1 MKKFISLILIILF
14 CFSLLSCNN
23 TANSNHESKITPVES
38 VINEI
43 SRLSTSSAIASINN
57 VQEKYDALSESEKT
71 QVTNYDHFLYCKECV
86 VYWDTVKKA
95 SELAKETLKSNLKNP
110 ESLQAH
116 EYTFR
121 AYTYDISSPDR
132 KIDYIQII
140 WDYSA
145 QNGFGGYNRTKYSI
159 IIRNTHDN
167 KLEVTNFSL
176 SVTDDYDYYTPP
188 DRTE

>member
-1 MKKFISLILIILF
+1 MKKIFAILLTLITLFSVSCTSSDQSQYSQIS
-14 CFSLLSCNN
+14 
-23 TANSNHESKITPVES
+23 PVQD
-38 VINEI
+38 VINSIEY
-43 SRLSTSSAIASINN
+43 LSTSSSISSINS
-57 VQEKYDALSESEKT
+57 VQTKYDALSESEKT

-86 VYWDTVKKA
+86 VYWDTVRKA

-116 EYTFR
+116 DYTFR
-121 AYTYDISSPDR
+121 AYTRDISSPDR
-132 KIDYIQII
+132 KIDHIQII

-145 QNGFGGYNRTKYSI
+145 QNGFGGYNRTEYSI
-159 IIRNTHDN
+159 IIRNTWDN

-176 SVTDDYDYYTPP
+176 SVIDDYDYYSPP